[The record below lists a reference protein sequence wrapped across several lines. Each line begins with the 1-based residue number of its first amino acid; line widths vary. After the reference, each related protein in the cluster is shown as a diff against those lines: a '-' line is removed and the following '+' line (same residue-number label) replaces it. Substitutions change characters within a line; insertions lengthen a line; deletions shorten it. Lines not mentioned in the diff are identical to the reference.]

1 MFKVKQSSGK
11 GGWERDQNHRMPWE
25 SWHHT
30 QTSPHTH
37 AHAHFKKKNPSRAKT
52 VSPCWK
58 LLGALGIRNPTI
70 KHMGIKIIVS
80 CCAVMCVC
88 MYMCVCVVDRWIGF
102 SKEHTYT
109 HAPIQYFPEIHM
121 KNKETQ
127 FGAKKRRN
135 CKYTCQ
141 TWRYEPVLKH
151 TITHKHTHLWKQGV
165 WKIGKTEN

>member
-1 MFKVKQSSGK
+1 
-11 GGWERDQNHRMPWE
+11 
-25 SWHHT
+25 
-30 QTSPHTH
+30 
-37 AHAHFKKKNPSRAKT
+37 
-52 VSPCWK
+52 
-58 LLGALGIRNPTI
+58 
-70 KHMGIKIIVS
+70 
-80 CCAVMCVC
+80 MCVHVH
-88 MYMCVCVVDRWIGF
+88 VCVVDRWIGF

-151 TITHKHTHLWKQGV
+151 TITHTCENRESGKLEKRKINNKKKNTDGNDACEIG
-165 WKIGKTEN
+165 KIGAMGIFSVLEGWGCPQQGKDRTTTSQGRKEGRVHYNLQCLFHEKWNDTIKFLI

>member
-1 MFKVKQSSGK
+1 MLS
-11 GGWERDQNHRMPWE
+11 
-25 SWHHT
+25 
-30 QTSPHTH
+30 
-37 AHAHFKKKNPSRAKT
+37 
-52 VSPCWK
+52 
-58 LLGALGIRNPTI
+58 
-70 KHMGIKIIVS
+70 
-80 CCAVMCVC
+80 CVC
-88 MYMCVCVVDRWIGF
+88 ACTCVCVVDRWIGF

-151 TITHKHTHLWKQGV
+151 TITHKHTHTCENRESGKLEK
-165 WKIGKTEN
+165 WKINNKKKHWWEWCMWDWKDRSDGDLQCIRRVRLPSTGQRQNYNISGKKGRKSSLQFTVFVSWKVKWYHKIPNINRQ